1 VIAGRYSLDSE
12 IGRGGMGVV
21 WRGEDQ
27 VLGRDVA
34 LKRIGL
40 APGGAS
46 QNLLRAEREAKLAAS
61 LNHPNVVAVFDLVV
75 EDDEHW
81 LVMEHVPSRNLSALA
96 RQHRIDPDE
105 AGQILGQAADGLA
118 AAHGAGIVHRDVK
131 PSNILV
137 TADGQVKL
145 TDFGIARAS
154 QDATLTQTGMVTGSP
169 AYMAPEVASGKPASP
184 ASDVWS
190 LGATLYHALAGKPP
204 YDVKDNVVAALYRI
218 VHEDPPRLS
227 NAGWLAPVLEGT
239 MATDPDQ
246 RWSMAQVRDYLLA
259 GPGAPVPVPDAT
271 ATLPRR
277 LADTITTRL
286 PGAAAAGASATR
298 SQPGDTAETP
308 QTPAAPETTA
318 TPAAAAPPPPVE
330 PEPRPD
336 RRRKVT
342 AWLVGAAALLLA
354 ALVLTV
360 ALRSDDGSDT
370 ASDPPTAS
378 DAPDAPASSQEEP
391 TQEEPTEP
399 TEGDAPSAEAMEGF
413 VEDYV
418 ATAPQDRDATW
429 TRLTPQFQ
437 QASGG
442 RAGYER
448 WWSQWDGARV
458 LESSAD
464 PDAMTVTY
472 VIEYERDGSTETD
485 EVTLTLVQ
493 AGDSFKIADEL

>member
-1 VIAGRYSLDSE
+1 MIAGRYTLDSE
-12 IGRGGMGVV
+12 VGRGGMGVV

-46 QNLLRAEREAKLAAS
+46 KNLLRAEREAKLAAS

-75 EDDEHW
+75 ENDEHW

-96 RQHRIDPDE
+96 RKRRIAPDE
-105 AGQILGQAADGLA
+105 AARILGQAADGLA

-190 LGATLYHALAGKPP
+190 LGATLYHALSGKPP
-204 YDVKDNVVAALYRI
+204 YEVQDNVVAALYRI
-218 VHEDPPRLS
+218 VNEEPPRLS
-227 NAGWLAPVLEGT
+227 DAGWLAPVLEGT
-239 MATDPDQ
+239 MATDPAD
-246 RWSMAQVRDYLLA
+246 RWSMDQVREYLLA
-259 GPGAPVPVPDAT
+259 GPEAAQVPDPRAT
-271 ATLPRR
+271 ATLPSR
-277 LADTITTRL
+277 LADTVTTRL
-286 PGAAAAGASATR
+286 PGALASGVASAR
-298 SQPGDTAETP
+298 SRRGDTAETP
-308 QTPAAPETTA
+308 TTDPATTPVTSPAPA
-318 TPAAAAPPPPVE
+318 PAPDVAH
-330 PEPRPD
+330 EPRRN
-336 RRRKVT
+336 RRRGRMT
-342 AWLVGAAALLLA
+342 AWLVGAAAVLLA
-354 ALVLTV
+354 ALVITA
-360 ALRSDDGSDT
+360 ALRSGDDGTDT
-370 ASDPPTAS
+370 AADPAPDSSTTPSATAS
-378 DAPDAPASSQEEP
+378 PDAA
-391 TQEEPTEP
+391 EPTEA
-399 TEGDAPSAEAMEGF
+399 TAPEAEEMESF

-429 TRLTPQFQ
+429 TQLTPQFQ

-442 RAGYER
+442 REGYER

-458 LESSAD
+458 LEVSTD
-464 PDAMTVTY
+464 PEAMTVSY
-472 VIEYERDGSTETD
+472 VIEYQRDGSTETD
-485 EVTLTLVQ
+485 EVTLTLVES
-493 AGDSFKIADEL
+493 GDSFKIADEL